1 MKKLLLILAGVSM
14 LSFQAC
20 KSGTADKDNTIDD
33 GMHSSETS
41 IGSGSTRPADRNAG
55 ETYPKATNQSG
66 LDDGTDTINS
76 EMGTKPIETAPEG
89 NKPE

>member
-1 MKKLLLILAGVSM
+1 MILVGAAA

-55 ETYPKATNQSG
+55 EVDATTTNQTG
-66 LDDGTDTINS
+66 MDDGKDTTGMS
-76 EMGTKPIETAPEG
+76 TKPIETAPEG